1 MSLFFIKRPNFAWV
15 VALFITLAGLLAIP
29 LLPVSQYP
37 SVAPPQITVTATY
50 PGASAQV
57 LVDSVTSVIEEELN
71 GAKGLLYFESTSN
84 SNGMAEVVVT
94 FQPGTNPELA
104 QVDVQNRLKK
114 AEARMPQ
121 AVLTQGLEVEQTSA
135 GFLLIYVLSYK
146 EGAQRSDTTAL
157 GDYAAR
163 NINNELRRVSG
174 VGKLQFFSSEAA
186 MRVWIDPQKLVGYG
200 LSIDDVSNAIRGQNV
215 QVPAGSFGASPGSS
229 EQELTATLA
238 VKGTLDDPDE
248 FGRIVLRANPDG
260 SAVKLADVARLEVGS
275 ESYNFTARLDGKPT
289 VAGAIQ
295 LSPGANA
302 LQTAALVKQ
311 RLDEL
316 SANFPDDV
324 EYSVPYDT
332 SRFVGVA
339 IEKVIHTLIE
349 AMVLVFLVMF
359 LFLQNVRVHA
369 RSRRSWCRCACVGTL
384 TMMYLLGFSVNMMTM
399 FGMVLAI
406 GILVDDAIVV
416 VENVERIMAEEGL
429 SPPAATVKAMG
440 QVSGAII
447 GITLVLSAVF
457 LPLAFMAGSVGVIY
471 QQFSLSLAVSILFSG
486 FLALTFTPALCATLL
501 KPIPEGHHE
510 KRGFF
515 GAFNRG
521 FARLTERYTRL
532 NGALARRAGR
542 YMLIYA
548 GIVALLGYSYLR
560 LPESFVP
567 VEDQGYMIVDIQLPP
582 GATRARTDVTGQQL
596 EQFLQSREAVASS
609 FLVMGFSFSGMGENA
624 ALAFPTLKDWSVRDQ
639 SQSAEAETAAVNE
652 RFAGISDGAIMAVTP
667 PPIDGLGNSGGFSLR
682 LQDRAG
688 LGREALLAA
697 RDQLLGQANGNP
709 KILYAMMEGLA
720 EAPQL
725 RLKIDREKARTLGV
739 SFESISSALS
749 TAFGSS
755 VINDFANA
763 GRQQRVVVQA
773 EQGDRMTP
781 EAVLKLYVPNSS
793 GELVPLSAFVSTGW
807 ERRPGAA
814 GALQRLP
821 VDPHFWRRRARR
833 QYRRSDGRDAAPVRR
848 AANRHRLRV
857 DRPLLP
863 GEGRQRPGQ
872 PIVRAGDPGGV
883 PAAGSALRELGDS
896 AGGDAHRADR
906 RPRRGARGDSH
917 RAAQRRVL
925 QGRPDHHHRP
935 GGEECD
941 PHRRVRQGALGTGPQ
956 PARRR
961 HPGRT
966 PALSPD
972 HHDLHGVHSR
982 RGTAGDRQRRRRGQ
996 PARHRHRSHRRHAQ
1010 RHPAGGDLRA
1020 HLLRLA
1026 AVAAAA
1032 PAQNCASTLGDR
1044 AMTALRKPA
1053 LMLLTLALSGCSLA
1067 PSYERPQAPV
1077 AQSWSAATQ
1086 TGTAAASLEW
1096 QRFIVDPDLRQLVS
1110 IALDN
1115 NRSLRQTLLDIEQA
1129 RAQYRIQR
1137 ADRVPGLN
1145 GSANG
1150 NRQRLPADLS
1160 NSGGSGVSSSYQ
1172 VGVSLPEYE
1181 LDLFGR
1187 VKNLTDAALEQYLST
1202 EEAGRSARIALIAE
1216 VSQAYLTYDGAQRRL
1231 LLTEQTLA
1239 SRENSLD
1246 LISQR
1251 APPARLPHWTIRK
1264 RLGWSSRPAPSW
1276 KATRGRSSRRST
1288 PWCCC
1293 SAPRTRPSTSRRYRR
1308 TSPC

>member
-15 VALFITLAGLLAIP
+15 VALFISLAGLLAIP
-29 LLPVSQYP
+29 LLPVAQYP

-135 GFLLIYVLSYK
+135 GFLLIYALNYK
-146 EGAQRSDTTAL
+146 EGSQRTDTTAL

-163 NINNELRRVSG
+163 NINNELRRVQG

-200 LSIDDVSNAIRGQNV
+200 LSIDDVGNAIRGQNV
-215 QVPAGSFGASPGSS
+215 QVPAGSFGASPGST

-238 VKGTLDDPDE
+238 VKGTLDDPAE

-260 SAVKLADVARLEVGS
+260 SSVKLADVARLEVGS

-302 LQTAALVKQ
+302 LQTAALVKE
-311 RLDEL
+311 RLAEL
-316 SANFPDDV
+316 SVNFPDDV

-332 SRFVGVA
+332 SRFVDVA
-339 IEKVIHTLIE
+339 IEKVIHTLLE

-359 LFLQNVRVHA
+359 LFLQNVRYTLIPAIVVPV
-369 RSRRSWCRCACVGTL
+369 CLLGTL

-429 SPPAATVKAMG
+429 SPAKATVKAMG

-501 KPIPEGHHE
+501 KPIPAGHHE

-521 FARLTERYTRL
+521 FTRLTERYTRL
-532 NGALARRAGR
+532 NSALVKRAGR

-548 GIVALLGYSYLR
+548 GILALLGYSYLR

-582 GATRARTDVTGQQL
+582 GATRARADITGQEL
-596 EQFLQSREAVASS
+596 EKFLASREAVASS

-624 ALAFPTLKDWSVRDQ
+624 ALAFPTLKDWSVRDK

-725 RLKIDREKARTLGV
+725 RVEIDREKARTLGV

-781 EAVLKLYVPNSS
+781 EAVLKLYVPNTS
-793 GELVPLSAFVSTGW
+793 GELVPLSAFVSTRW
-807 ERRPGAA
+807 EEGPVQLARYNGYPSIRIAGDAAPGVSTGEAMA
-814 GALQRLP
+814 EMQRLASELPAGIGYEWTGLSYQEKVASGQASQLFALAILVVFLLLVALYESWAIPLSVMLIVPIGALGAVLAVTVTGLP
-821 VDPHFWRRRARR
+821 NDVYFKVGLITVIGLAAKNAILIVEFAKELWEQGH
-833 QYRRSDGRDAAPVRR
+833 SLRDAAIQ
-848 AANRHRLRV
+848 AARLRF
-857 DRPLLP
+857 RPIIMTSMAFILGVVPLVVAS
-863 GEGRQRPGQ
+863 GAGAASQR
-872 PIVRAGDPGGV
+872 
-883 PAAGSALRELGDS
+883 
-896 AGGDAHRADR
+896 
-906 RPRRGARGDSH
+906 
-917 RAAQRRVL
+917 
-925 QGRPDHHHRP
+925 
-935 GGEECD
+935 
-941 PHRRVRQGALGTGPQ
+941 ALGTGVI
-956 PARRR
+956 
-961 HPGRT
+961 GGM
-966 PALSPD
+966 LSAT
-972 HHDLHGVHSR
+972 LLGVIFVPICFVWLLS
-982 RGTAGDRQRRRRGQ
+982 
-996 PARHRHRSHRRHAQ
+996 
-1010 RHPAGGDLRA
+1010 
-1020 HLLRLA
+1020 LLRRQ
-1026 AVAAAA
+1026 
-1032 PAQNCASTLGDR
+1032 PKTTHQTS
-1044 AMTALRKPA
+1044 
-1053 LMLLTLALSGCSLA
+1053 
-1067 PSYERPQAPV
+1067 EV
-1077 AQSWSAATQ
+1077 AQ
-1086 TGTAAASLEW
+1086 
-1096 QRFIVDPDLRQLVS
+1096 
-1110 IALDN
+1110 
-1115 NRSLRQTLLDIEQA
+1115 
-1129 RAQYRIQR
+1129 
-1137 ADRVPGLN
+1137 
-1145 GSANG
+1145 
-1150 NRQRLPADLS
+1150 
-1160 NSGGSGVSSSYQ
+1160 
-1172 VGVSLPEYE
+1172 
-1181 LDLFGR
+1181 
-1187 VKNLTDAALEQYLST
+1187 
-1202 EEAGRSARIALIAE
+1202 
-1216 VSQAYLTYDGAQRRL
+1216 
-1231 LLTEQTLA
+1231 
-1239 SRENSLD
+1239 
-1246 LISQR
+1246 
-1251 APPARLPHWTIRK
+1251 
-1264 RLGWSSRPAPSW
+1264 
-1276 KATRGRSSRRST
+1276 
-1288 PWCCC
+1288 
-1293 SAPRTRPSTSRRYRR
+1293 
-1308 TSPC
+1308 

>member
-15 VALFITLAGLLAIP
+15 VALFISLAGLLAIP
-29 LLPVSQYP
+29 LLPVAQYP

-135 GFLLIYVLSYK
+135 GFLLIYALNYK
-146 EGAQRSDTTAL
+146 EGSQRTDTTAL

-163 NINNELRRVSG
+163 NINNELRRVQG

-200 LSIDDVSNAIRGQNV
+200 LSIDDVGNAIRGQNV
-215 QVPAGSFGASPGSS
+215 QVPAGSFGASPGST

-238 VKGTLDDPDE
+238 VKGTLDDPAE

-260 SAVKLADVARLEVGS
+260 SSVKLADVARLEVGS

-302 LQTAALVKQ
+302 LQTAALVKE
-311 RLDEL
+311 RLAEL

-332 SRFVGVA
+332 SRFVDVA
-339 IEKVIHTLIE
+339 IEKVIHTLLE

-359 LFLQNVRVHA
+359 LFLQNVRYTLIPAIVVPV
-369 RSRRSWCRCACVGTL
+369 CLLGTL

-429 SPPAATVKAMG
+429 SPAKATVKAMG

-501 KPIPEGHHE
+501 KPIPAGHHE

-521 FARLTERYTRL
+521 FTRLTERYTRL
-532 NGALARRAGR
+532 NSALVKRAGR

-548 GIVALLGYSYLR
+548 GILALLGYSYLR

-582 GATRARTDVTGQQL
+582 GATRARADVTGQEL
-596 EQFLQSREAVASS
+596 EKFLASREAVASS

-725 RLKIDREKARTLGV
+725 RVEIDREKARTLGV

-781 EAVLKLYVPNSS
+781 EAVLKLYVPNTS
-793 GELVPLSAFVSTGW
+793 GELVPLSAFVSTRW
-807 ERRPGAA
+807 EEGPVQLARYNGYPSIRIAGDAAPGVSTGEAMA
-814 GALQRLP
+814 EMQRLASELPAGIGYEWTGLSYQEKVASGQASQLFALAILVVFLLLVALYESWAIPLSVMLIVPIGALGAVLAVTVTGLP
-821 VDPHFWRRRARR
+821 NDVYFKVGLITVIGLAAKNAILIVEFAKELWEQGH
-833 QYRRSDGRDAAPVRR
+833 SLRDAAIQ
-848 AANRHRLRV
+848 AARLRF
-857 DRPLLP
+857 RPIIMTSMAFILGVVPLVVAS
-863 GEGRQRPGQ
+863 GAGAASQR
-872 PIVRAGDPGGV
+872 
-883 PAAGSALRELGDS
+883 
-896 AGGDAHRADR
+896 
-906 RPRRGARGDSH
+906 
-917 RAAQRRVL
+917 
-925 QGRPDHHHRP
+925 
-935 GGEECD
+935 
-941 PHRRVRQGALGTGPQ
+941 ALGTGVI
-956 PARRR
+956 
-961 HPGRT
+961 GGM
-966 PALSPD
+966 LSAT
-972 HHDLHGVHSR
+972 LLGVIFVPICFVWLLS
-982 RGTAGDRQRRRRGQ
+982 
-996 PARHRHRSHRRHAQ
+996 
-1010 RHPAGGDLRA
+1010 
-1020 HLLRLA
+1020 LLRRQPK
-1026 AVAAAA
+1026 
-1032 PAQNCASTLGDR
+1032 PAQQS
-1044 AMTALRKPA
+1044 
-1053 LMLLTLALSGCSLA
+1053 S
-1067 PSYERPQAPV
+1067 EV
-1077 AQSWSAATQ
+1077 AQ
-1086 TGTAAASLEW
+1086 
-1096 QRFIVDPDLRQLVS
+1096 
-1110 IALDN
+1110 
-1115 NRSLRQTLLDIEQA
+1115 
-1129 RAQYRIQR
+1129 
-1137 ADRVPGLN
+1137 
-1145 GSANG
+1145 
-1150 NRQRLPADLS
+1150 
-1160 NSGGSGVSSSYQ
+1160 
-1172 VGVSLPEYE
+1172 
-1181 LDLFGR
+1181 
-1187 VKNLTDAALEQYLST
+1187 
-1202 EEAGRSARIALIAE
+1202 
-1216 VSQAYLTYDGAQRRL
+1216 
-1231 LLTEQTLA
+1231 
-1239 SRENSLD
+1239 
-1246 LISQR
+1246 
-1251 APPARLPHWTIRK
+1251 
-1264 RLGWSSRPAPSW
+1264 
-1276 KATRGRSSRRST
+1276 
-1288 PWCCC
+1288 
-1293 SAPRTRPSTSRRYRR
+1293 
-1308 TSPC
+1308 

>member
-15 VALFITLAGLLAIP
+15 VALFISLAGLLAIP
-29 LLPVSQYP
+29 LLPVAQYP

-135 GFLLIYVLSYK
+135 GFLLIYALNYK
-146 EGAQRSDTTAL
+146 EGSQRTDTTAL

-163 NINNELRRVSG
+163 NINNELRRVQG

-200 LSIDDVSNAIRGQNV
+200 LSIDDVGNAIRGQNV
-215 QVPAGSFGASPGSS
+215 QVPAGSFGASPGST

-238 VKGTLDDPDE
+238 VKGTLDDPAE

-260 SAVKLADVARLEVGS
+260 SSVKLADVARLEVGS

-302 LQTAALVKQ
+302 LQTAALVKE
-311 RLDEL
+311 RLAEL
-316 SANFPDDV
+316 SVNFPDDV

-332 SRFVGVA
+332 SRFVDVA
-339 IEKVIHTLIE
+339 IEKVIHTLLE

-359 LFLQNVRVHA
+359 LFLQNVRYTLIPAIVVPV
-369 RSRRSWCRCACVGTL
+369 CLLGTL

-429 SPPAATVKAMG
+429 SPAKATVKAMG

-457 LPLAFMAGSVGVIY
+457 LPLAFMGGSVGVIY

-501 KPIPEGHHE
+501 KPIPAGHHE

-521 FARLTERYTRL
+521 FTRLTERYTRL
-532 NGALARRAGR
+532 NSALVKRAGR

-548 GIVALLGYSYLR
+548 GILALLGYSYLR

-582 GATRARTDVTGQQL
+582 GATRARADVTGQEL
-596 EQFLQSREAVASS
+596 EKFLASREAVASS

-624 ALAFPTLKDWSVRDQ
+624 ALAFPTLKDWSVRDK

-725 RLKIDREKARTLGV
+725 RVEIDREKARTLGV

-781 EAVLKLYVPNSS
+781 EAVLKLYVPNTS
-793 GELVPLSAFVSTGW
+793 GELVPLSAFVSTRW
-807 ERRPGAA
+807 EEGPVQLARYNGYPSIRIAGDAAPGVSTGEAMA
-814 GALQRLP
+814 EMQRLASELPAGIGYEWTGLSYQEKVASGQASQLFALAILVVFLLLVALYESWAIPLSVMLIVPIGALGAVLAVTVTGLP
-821 VDPHFWRRRARR
+821 NDVYFKVGLITVIGLAAKNAILIVEFAKELWEQGH
-833 QYRRSDGRDAAPVRR
+833 SLRDAAIQ
-848 AANRHRLRV
+848 AARLRF
-857 DRPLLP
+857 RPIIMTSMAFIL
-863 GEGRQRPGQ
+863 
-872 PIVRAGDPGGV
+872 GV
-883 PAAGSALRELGDS
+883 VP
-896 AGGDAHRADR
+896 
-906 RPRRGARGDSH
+906 
-917 RAAQRRVL
+917 
-925 QGRPDHHHRP
+925 
-935 GGEECD
+935 
-941 PHRRVRQGALGTGPQ
+941 
-956 PARRR
+956 
-961 HPGRT
+961 
-966 PALSPD
+966 
-972 HHDLHGVHSR
+972 
-982 RGTAGDRQRRRRGQ
+982 
-996 PARHRHRSHRRHAQ
+996 
-1010 RHPAGGDLRA
+1010 
-1020 HLLRLA
+1020 
-1026 AVAAAA
+1026 
-1032 PAQNCASTLGDR
+1032 
-1044 AMTALRKPA
+1044 
-1053 LMLLTLALSGCSLA
+1053 
-1067 PSYERPQAPV
+1067 
-1077 AQSWSAATQ
+1077 
-1086 TGTAAASLEW
+1086 
-1096 QRFIVDPDLRQLVS
+1096 LV
-1110 IALDN
+1110 
-1115 NRSLRQTLLDIEQA
+1115 
-1129 RAQYRIQR
+1129 
-1137 ADRVPGLN
+1137 
-1145 GSANG
+1145 
-1150 NRQRLPADLS
+1150 
-1160 NSGGSGVSSSYQ
+1160 
-1172 VGVSLPEYE
+1172 
-1181 LDLFGR
+1181 
-1187 VKNLTDAALEQYLST
+1187 
-1202 EEAGRSARIALIAE
+1202 
-1216 VSQAYLTYDGAQRRL
+1216 
-1231 LLTEQTLA
+1231 LA
-1239 SRENSLD
+1239 SGAGAA
-1246 LISQR
+1246 SQR
-1251 APPARLPHWTIRK
+1251 AIGTGVIGGMLSATLLGVIFVPICFVWLLSLLRRQPKPAQQ
-1264 RLGWSSRPAPSW
+1264 PSEV
-1276 KATRGRSSRRST
+1276 AQ
-1288 PWCCC
+1288 
-1293 SAPRTRPSTSRRYRR
+1293 
-1308 TSPC
+1308 

>member
-15 VALFITLAGLLAIP
+15 VALFISLAGLLAIP
-29 LLPVSQYP
+29 LLPVAQYP

-135 GFLLIYVLSYK
+135 GFLLIYALNYK
-146 EGAQRSDTTAL
+146 EGSQRTDTTAL

-163 NINNELRRVSG
+163 NINNELRRVQG

-200 LSIDDVSNAIRGQNV
+200 LSIDDVGNAIRGQNV
-215 QVPAGSFGASPGSS
+215 QVPAGSFGASPGST

-238 VKGTLDDPDE
+238 VKGTLDDPAE

-260 SAVKLADVARLEVGS
+260 SNVKLADVARLEVGS

-311 RLDEL
+311 RLAEL
-316 SANFPDDV
+316 SVNFPDDV

-332 SRFVGVA
+332 SRFVDVA
-339 IEKVIHTLIE
+339 IEKVIHTLLE

-359 LFLQNVRVHA
+359 LFLQNVRYTLIPAIVVPV
-369 RSRRSWCRCACVGTL
+369 CLLGTL

-429 SPPAATVKAMG
+429 SPAKATVKAMG

-457 LPLAFMAGSVGVIY
+457 LPLAFMGGSVGVIY

-501 KPIPEGHHE
+501 KPIPAGHHE

-521 FARLTERYTRL
+521 FTRLTERYTRL
-532 NGALARRAGR
+532 NSALVKRAGR

-548 GIVALLGYSYLR
+548 GILALLGYSYLR

-582 GATRARTDVTGQQL
+582 GATRARADVTGQEL
-596 EQFLQSREAVASS
+596 EKFLASREAVASS

-624 ALAFPTLKDWSVRDQ
+624 ALAFPTLKDWSVRDK

-725 RLKIDREKARTLGV
+725 RVEIDREKARTLGV

-773 EQGDRMTP
+773 EQGNRMTP
-781 EAVLKLYVPNSS
+781 EAVLKLYVPNTS
-793 GELVPLSAFVSTGW
+793 GELVPLSAFVSTRW
-807 ERRPGAA
+807 EEGPVQLARYNGYPSIRIAGDAAPGVSTGEAMA
-814 GALQRLP
+814 EMQRLASELPAGIGYEWTGLSYQEKVASGQASQLFALAILVVFLLLVALYESWAIPLSVMLIVPIGALGAVLAVTVTGLP
-821 VDPHFWRRRARR
+821 NDVYFKVGLITVIGLAAKNAILIVEFAKELWEQGH
-833 QYRRSDGRDAAPVRR
+833 SLRDAAIQ
-848 AANRHRLRV
+848 AARLRF
-857 DRPLLP
+857 RPIIMTSMAFIL
-863 GEGRQRPGQ
+863 
-872 PIVRAGDPGGV
+872 GV
-883 PAAGSALRELGDS
+883 VP
-896 AGGDAHRADR
+896 
-906 RPRRGARGDSH
+906 
-917 RAAQRRVL
+917 
-925 QGRPDHHHRP
+925 
-935 GGEECD
+935 
-941 PHRRVRQGALGTGPQ
+941 
-956 PARRR
+956 
-961 HPGRT
+961 
-966 PALSPD
+966 
-972 HHDLHGVHSR
+972 
-982 RGTAGDRQRRRRGQ
+982 
-996 PARHRHRSHRRHAQ
+996 
-1010 RHPAGGDLRA
+1010 
-1020 HLLRLA
+1020 
-1026 AVAAAA
+1026 
-1032 PAQNCASTLGDR
+1032 
-1044 AMTALRKPA
+1044 
-1053 LMLLTLALSGCSLA
+1053 
-1067 PSYERPQAPV
+1067 
-1077 AQSWSAATQ
+1077 
-1086 TGTAAASLEW
+1086 
-1096 QRFIVDPDLRQLVS
+1096 LV
-1110 IALDN
+1110 
-1115 NRSLRQTLLDIEQA
+1115 
-1129 RAQYRIQR
+1129 
-1137 ADRVPGLN
+1137 
-1145 GSANG
+1145 
-1150 NRQRLPADLS
+1150 
-1160 NSGGSGVSSSYQ
+1160 
-1172 VGVSLPEYE
+1172 
-1181 LDLFGR
+1181 
-1187 VKNLTDAALEQYLST
+1187 
-1202 EEAGRSARIALIAE
+1202 
-1216 VSQAYLTYDGAQRRL
+1216 
-1231 LLTEQTLA
+1231 LA
-1239 SRENSLD
+1239 SGAGAA
-1246 LISQR
+1246 SQR
-1251 APPARLPHWTIRK
+1251 AIGTGVIGGMLSATLLGVIFVPICLVWLLSLLRRQPKPAQQ
-1264 RLGWSSRPAPSW
+1264 PSEV
-1276 KATRGRSSRRST
+1276 AQ
-1288 PWCCC
+1288 
-1293 SAPRTRPSTSRRYRR
+1293 
-1308 TSPC
+1308 